1 MEQLNVYN
9 KIIKILSNWIESH
22 KNEHPETLDEII
34 EVFKDFYGEDNVDV
48 VDIEKDIL
56 LDIRNSLDS
65 VLLYSIHDPD
75 ITLIDEKN
83 DYTLLDFLTSDR
95 YPDFLKMKMF
105 RKYYYHIKDNLIK
118 YPKQTEVTIHIPEK
132 EVTNEEGES
141 TIIYDVYVRFYIDK
155 YVQYHYP
162 KVSNLKVARSTYT
175 ENEIKTGYIH
185 SHVPKSRDII
195 DFSKFHKPCLGS
207 GPLGTT
213 ISYIYTG
220 EYNIKIWNLFALEL
234 NLFLGT
240 ESLTGG
246 PYIRLSTLKGGN
258 KKFLF
263 PLYENDKLSGISKKF
278 KNMIATVL
286 PEILNRDNLIGFNGC
301 NYFLTESLEDFI
313 ININKEIAKKFSEDN
328 EYKKLSIKE
337 YKLNDK
343 GELILIENK
352 LNQIAIDEIENLT
365 SDFKF
370 KDERIPIKV
379 INSENDDTK
388 IKTYKIIDCP
398 KIYMY
403 LYKSIINAINIKN
416 INHE

>member
-22 KNEHPETLDEII
+22 KNEYPETLDEII

-56 LDIRNSLDS
+56 WEIRTSLDS
-65 VLLYSIHDPD
+65 VLLYRIHDPD
-75 ITLIDEKN
+75 ITLIGEKN

-105 RKYYYHIKDNLIK
+105 RKCYYLLKDNLIK

-141 TIIYDVYVRFYIDK
+141 TIIYDVYVRFYIDQ
-155 YVQYHYP
+155 YIQYHYP

-175 ENEIKTGYIH
+175 KNEIERGYIH

-207 GPLGTT
+207 GPLQYT
-213 ISYIYTG
+213 ISFIYTG

-258 KKFLF
+258 NKFLNS
-263 PLYENDKLSGISKKF
+263 LCENDKLSGISKKF
-278 KNMIATVL
+278 KNKIATVL

-328 EYKKLSIKE
+328 EYKELSIKE
-337 YKLNDK
+337 CKLNDK
-343 GELILIENK
+343 GELILIENR